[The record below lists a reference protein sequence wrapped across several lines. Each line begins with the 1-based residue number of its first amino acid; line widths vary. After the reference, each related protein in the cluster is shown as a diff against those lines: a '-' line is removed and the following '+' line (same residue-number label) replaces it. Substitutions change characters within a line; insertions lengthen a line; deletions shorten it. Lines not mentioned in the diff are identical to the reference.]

1 MNEMMAAIEKEW
13 TLRRAGVENVSTLYF
28 GGGTPSLLQPEQ
40 LLPFARIS
48 DWEEFTLEANPEDI
62 TPEKC
67 TQWREAGVTRLSIG
81 VQTFDDKLLDWMNRK
96 HTGSQAIQAIE
107 FANAAGFEH
116 ISADLIYGL
125 PGRTHDAWL
134 DDLNTMLSLPIDH
147 LSAYIL
153 TVEPRTLL
161 GHRVAKGLE
170 READE
175 DVVEDAYAALCQV
188 TAAAGFDHYEVS
200 NFARPGGRA
209 VHNSRYWSGA
219 AYVGLG
225 PGAHGFDGIDTRYAN
240 LANNPLYIQSILKA
254 ESAQGL
260 PSTEEVLSK
269 RDRYNEMLMTGF
281 RKAAGVDLVEM
292 EKTWGLRPDLIDPKA
307 WEQALENGLLLETGP
322 MVRVAEESWLIGD
335 SVAAQ
340 FFAIED

>member
-13 TLRRAGVENVSTLYF
+13 TLRQGSVGKASTLYF
-28 GGGTPSLLQPEQ
+28 GGGTPSLLRPEQ

-48 DWEEFTLEANPEDI
+48 EWEEFTLEANPEDI

-67 TQWREAGVTRLSIG
+67 AAWKAAGVTRLSIG

-96 HTGSQAIQAIE
+96 HTGSQAIAAIQC
-107 FANAAGFEH
+107 ANGVGFEH

-125 PGRTHDAWL
+125 PGRTHEAWL
-134 DDLNTMLSLPIDH
+134 NDLRTMLSLPIDH

-153 TVEPRTLL
+153 TVEPRTVL

-175 DVVEDAYAALCQV
+175 DAVERAYSALCHL
-188 TAAAGFDHYEVS
+188 TAEAGFEHYEVS
-200 NFARPGGRA
+200 NFARAGGRA

-225 PGAHGFDGIDTRYAN
+225 PGAHGFDGVNTRYAN

-254 ESAQGL
+254 ETAEDLQ
-260 PSTEEVLSK
+260 STTEVLSK

-281 RKAAGVDLVEM
+281 RTAAGVDLAEM
-292 EKTWGLRPDLIDPKA
+292 EKKWGLRPDLIDPKA
-307 WEQALENGLLLETGP
+307 WAQALENGSIVQKGER
-322 MVRVAEESWLIGD
+322 VRVAEESWLIGD

-340 FFAIED
+340 FFAVDD

>member
-1 MNEMMAAIEKEW
+1 MMVAIEKEW
-13 TLRRAGVENVSTLYF
+13 TLRRASAGQAATLYF

-40 LLPFARIS
+40 LLPFAQIS
-48 DWEEFTLEANPEDI
+48 EWEEFTLEANPEDI

-67 TQWREAGVTRLSIG
+67 AAWRAAGVTRLSIG
-81 VQTFDDKLLDWMNRK
+81 VQTFDDNLLDWMNRK

-125 PGRTHDAWL
+125 PGRTNEDWL
-134 DDLNTMLSLPIDH
+134 EDLHTMISLPIDH

-153 TVEPRTLL
+153 TVEPRTVL

-170 READE
+170 NEADE
-175 DVVEDAYAALCQV
+175 DAVEHAYAALCRL
-188 TAAAGFDHYEVS
+188 TAEAGFDHYEVS

-225 PGAHGFDGIDTRYAN
+225 PGAHGFNGVDTRYAN

-254 ESAQGL
+254 ESVEDL
-260 PSTEEVLSK
+260 PSTAEVLSK

-281 RKAAGVDLVEM
+281 RTAAGVDLTEM
-292 EKTWGLRPDLIDPKA
+292 ETKWRMRPDLVDPQA
-307 WEQALENGLLLETGP
+307 WAQALENGVLVERGSR
-322 MVRVAEESWLIGD
+322 VRVAEESWLIGD

-340 FFAIED
+340 FFAIDD

>member
-1 MNEMMAAIEKEW
+1 MVAIEKEW
-13 TLRRAGVENVSTLYF
+13 TLRRASAGQAATLYF

-40 LLPFARIS
+40 LLPFAQIS
-48 DWEEFTLEANPEDI
+48 EWEEFTLEANPEDI

-67 TQWREAGVTRLSIG
+67 AAWRAAGVTRLSIG
-81 VQTFDDKLLDWMNRK
+81 VQTFDDNLLDWMNRK

-125 PGRTHDAWL
+125 PGRTNEDWL
-134 DDLNTMLSLPIDH
+134 EDLHTMISLPIDH

-153 TVEPRTLL
+153 TVEPRTVL

-170 READE
+170 NEADE
-175 DVVEDAYAALCQV
+175 DAVEHAYAALCRL
-188 TAAAGFDHYEVS
+188 TAEAGFDHYEVS

-225 PGAHGFDGIDTRYAN
+225 PGAHGFNGVDTRYAN

-254 ESAQGL
+254 ESVEDL
-260 PSTEEVLSK
+260 PSTAEVLSK

-281 RKAAGVDLVEM
+281 RTAAGVDLTEM
-292 EKTWGLRPDLIDPKA
+292 ETKWRMRPDLVDPQA
-307 WEQALENGLLLETGP
+307 WAQALENGVLVERGSR
-322 MVRVAEESWLIGD
+322 VRVAEESWLIGD

-340 FFAIED
+340 FFAIDD

>member
-1 MNEMMAAIEKEW
+1 MSEMMVAIEKEW
-13 TLRRAGVENVSTLYF
+13 TLRRASAGQAATLYF

-40 LLPFARIS
+40 LLPFAQIS
-48 DWEEFTLEANPEDI
+48 EWEEFTLEANPEDI

-67 TQWREAGVTRLSIG
+67 AAWRAAGVTRLSIG
-81 VQTFDDKLLDWMNRK
+81 VQTFDDNLLDWMNRK

-125 PGRTHDAWL
+125 PGRTNEDWL
-134 DDLNTMLSLPIDH
+134 EDLHTMISLPIDH

-153 TVEPRTLL
+153 TVEPRTVL

-170 READE
+170 NEADE
-175 DVVEDAYAALCQV
+175 DAVEHAYAALCRL
-188 TAAAGFDHYEVS
+188 TAEAGFDHYEVS

-225 PGAHGFDGIDTRYAN
+225 PGAHGFNGVDTRYAN

-254 ESAQGL
+254 ESVEDL
-260 PSTEEVLSK
+260 PSTAEVLSK

-281 RKAAGVDLVEM
+281 RTAAGVDLTEM
-292 EKTWGLRPDLIDPKA
+292 ETKWRMRPDLVDPQA
-307 WEQALENGLLLETGP
+307 WAQALENGVLVERGSR
-322 MVRVAEESWLIGD
+322 VRVAEESWLIGD

-340 FFAIED
+340 FFAIDD